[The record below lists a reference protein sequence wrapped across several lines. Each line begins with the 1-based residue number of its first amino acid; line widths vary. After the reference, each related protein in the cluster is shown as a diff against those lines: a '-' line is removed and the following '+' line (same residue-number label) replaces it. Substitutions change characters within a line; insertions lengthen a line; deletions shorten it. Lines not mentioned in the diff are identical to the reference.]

1 MICFVSWT
9 ERRSWHDA
17 DKYVVEDW
25 WAVLGSET
33 IAALGGRSLEGGDDG
48 FVSLVGVAWCVIDI

>member
-33 IAALGGRSLEGGDDG
+33 IARSWREEMMVSCFWLELHGA
-48 FVSLVGVAWCVIDI
+48 S